1 MPENAELVCRKYAQ
15 GLKAPITHARSTH
28 PEWNNGVITLK
39 KMGLSFQTSFRE
51 AVNMWNVAMVCQAI
65 KTLKDRYPITDVSL
79 KNSIDEF
86 KGAPGRF
93 EKLHPVY
100 EWYFSGS
107 HNKEALS
114 SSLEAVKGLKSPEA
128 TVVVFSAM
136 KDKVSPEFLDN
147 FRHFGSRYFVE
158 QKGERAAKFKDISQE
173 MTVELMDETN
183 AGIILNELKSELV
196 IFMGSFYFYPIVKR
210 WTTNV
215 S

>member
-1 MPENAELVCRKYAQ
+1 M
-15 GLKAPITHARSTH
+15 
-28 PEWNNGVITLK
+28 
-39 KMGLSFQTSFRE
+39 E
-51 AVNMWNVAMVCQAI
+51 AVNRWNVAMVCLTI
-65 KTLKDRYPITDVSL
+65 KTLNNRFPVTDLSL

-100 EWYFSGS
+100 DWYFSGS
-107 HNKEALS
+107 HNREALS
-114 SSLEAVKGLKSPEA
+114 SSLEAVKGLKSPGA

-136 KDKVSPEFLDN
+136 KDKVNPDFLDN
-147 FRHFGSRYFVE
+147 FRHFGRRFFVE
-158 QKGERAAKFKDISQE
+158 QKGERAAKIKDIREQIA
-173 MTVELMDETN
+173 VEQMDETN